1 MAKIT
6 DDPKVQELLA
16 KTEAKHEAALEK
28 AVSKARKEALKEFQ
42 DVVKEYL
49 DYCAE
54 IEDKAQRKYTQTMMK
69 GIIAN
74 IKGL

>member
-16 KTEAKHEAALEK
+16 KVEAKHELQLEK
-28 AVSKARKEALKEFQ
+28 EILKVRKAMVKDAIEI
-42 DVVKEYL
+42 VKEYL
-49 DYCAE
+49 NHCIE
-54 IEDKAQRKYTQTMMK
+54 IEDKAQRKYAQTMMK

-74 IKGL
+74 LKDV